1 MSIGFA
7 LAIPFV
13 GLAFSIDEIGH
24 GIVKVLS
31 MGRAGRESG
40 GAGHGVT
47 AFGKRW
53 KPSRRFFAPGI
64 ITLAF
69 LITGLVMVLVWT
81 SSLGTQSKVTV
92 TVCFGIFFVLIS
104 IGRGLI
110 KLFDIRHV
118 GGSVTTSSWGESQSI
133 AEP

>member
-1 MSIGFA
+1 MSVGFA

-31 MGRAGRESG
+31 MGRAGREAGSS
-40 GAGHGVT
+40 GHGKT

-53 KPSRRFFAPGI
+53 KPSRRFFVPGV
-64 ITLAF
+64 ITLAV
-69 LITGLVMVLVWT
+69 LVTGLVMVLVWT

-92 TVCFGIFFVLIS
+92 TVCFGIFLVLIS
-104 IGRGLI
+104 IGRGLF

-118 GGSVTTSSWGESQSI
+118 GGGVSSSSSGYIIE
-133 AEP
+133 